1 MFCRWEAIV
10 NPVIGVPN
18 SAAYLEERG
27 ARLRSKTRNQ
37 YLMRIESWGKLRN
50 LLARGVIIAMLAGA
64 PAEQSQA
71 APSAPSAPVVESAPT
86 STPGPAAIPLPE
98 IATEAETALARVR
111 ERIAE
116 APDSRTMP
124 AVVQQFP
131 LLTREI
137 DARLRQ
143 TRRILAQRPSLQTLS
158 YLESEWRPLR
168 RNLATWNHQLS
179 GYLSRLEGEIAELDE
194 IGKVWRETLEAAT
207 VANVPPEVLG
217 RIQAVLAETEKARK
231 EIERYRGRALTLQN
245 RVTAQDARIV
255 DALALIAQTRE
266 NALERLFT
274 PDGGPIWSIDVGSH
288 GSQVLRAE
296 SSDSIAMQWSALSAY
311 AARQGPSFLVHA
323 GIFIGIAAGLLWV
336 RRRVQPRLEDTGVAC
351 SAIVCETPMAAAFL
365 MSMFFSRWI
374 YPQAPRLLWALLGTL
389 ALIPTAII
397 LRKLI
402 ARDLYPAL
410 YGLATFYLV
419 DQVRTVLIA
428 EELLARLLLL
438 GETLGFMAFLVWLLR
453 SVDRLGT
460 QNMSFRRLSKIVKIA
475 TSLALITA
483 AAAFIA
489 NATGYLTLASLLGNG
504 LLSSGYFAL
513 ILYALVE
520 LIDSLVMIAFS
531 LRPFRMLRIIANHG
545 ALLRRRIYRI
555 LQWTA
560 VLLWVLH
567 TLNRLLL
574 RERLFRAIN
583 DFMTEELV
591 VGSLR
596 FSLSDIVVFGATV
609 WAAVLFSR
617 FIRFVLDEEVFP
629 RVHLT
634 RGLPYAISS
643 VVNYAIVLV
652 GFFAAVAAL
661 GVDMTKVTI
670 LAGAFSVGVGFGLQ
684 NIFNNFV
691 SGLILLFERPVKVG
705 DLVQIDDASGIVQ
718 RIGIRASIIGTPAG
732 AEVIVPNGK
741 LISERVVNW
750 TLSNRRRSIELQL
763 AVAQV
768 ADPRRLIALLERAA
782 NEHPNISRDPPPKA
796 WVVKLGPDSIG
807 LELRAWTDRIH
818 DWMEVRSELA
828 IKVSDSLAAENI
840 ALRAV

>member
-1 MFCRWEAIV
+1 
-10 NPVIGVPN
+10 
-18 SAAYLEERG
+18 
-27 ARLRSKTRNQ
+27 
-37 YLMRIESWGKLRN
+37 MRIESWSEFRI
-50 LLARGVIIAMLAGA
+50 LLACGALIAMLAGA
-64 PAEQSQA
+64 PAELSQA
-71 APSAPSAPVVESAPT
+71 APSAPPAPVTDSAPT
-86 STPGPAAIPLPE
+86 NTSTPAAIPLPE
-98 IATEAETALARVR
+98 IATEAEAALARVR
-111 ERIAE
+111 ERMAE

-143 TRRILAQRPSLQTLS
+143 TRRILAQRPSIQTLS
-158 YLESEWRPLR
+158 YLQSEWRPLR
-168 RNLATWNHQLS
+168 RNLATWNQQLT
-179 GYLSRLEGEIAELDE
+179 GYLSRLEGEMAELDE
-194 IGKVWRETLEAAT
+194 VGKVWRETLDAAKL
-207 VANVPPEVLG
+207 ANVPPEVLG
-217 RIQAVLAETEKARK
+217 RIQAVLGETEKARK
-231 EIERYRGRALTLQN
+231 EIERYSGRALTLQN
-245 RVTAQDARIV
+245 RVAAQDARIA
-255 DALALIAQTRE
+255 DALALIAQTHE
-266 NALERLFT
+266 NALDRLFT
-274 PDGGPIWSIDVGSH
+274 PDSAPIWRIDVGSH
-288 GSQVLRAE
+288 STQELRTE
-296 SSDSIAMQWSALSAY
+296 SSDSFATQWHALSAY
-311 AARQGPSFLVHA
+311 AARQTPSFLVHA

-351 SAIVCETPMAAAFL
+351 SAIVCETPIAAAFL
-365 MSMFFSRWI
+365 LSMFFSRWI
-374 YPQAPRLLWALLGTL
+374 YPQAPRLLWAFLGAL

-397 LRKLI
+397 LRRLI

-410 YGLATFYLV
+410 YGLAAFYLV
-419 DQVRTVLIA
+419 DQVRAVLVA
-428 EELLARLLLL
+428 EELVARLLLL

-460 QNMSFRRLSKIVKIA
+460 QNTSFGRLSKIVKFA
-475 TSLALITA
+475 ASLVLIMA
-483 AAAFIA
+483 AVAFIA
-489 NATGYLTLASLLGNG
+489 NATGYLTLASLLGNT

-513 ILYALVE
+513 ILYAVIE

-531 LRPFRMLRIIANHG
+531 LRPFSMLGIIAKHG

-574 RERLFRAIN
+574 RQRLFTAIS

-596 FSLSDIVVFGATV
+596 ISLSDIVVFGATV
-609 WAAVLFSR
+609 WAAVLVSR
-617 FIRFVLDEEVFP
+617 FVRFILDEEVYP

-643 VVNYAIVLV
+643 MVNYAIVLV

-691 SGLILLFERPVKVG
+691 SGLILLFERPVNVG
-705 DLVQIDDASGIVQ
+705 DIVQIDDASGVVQ

-741 LISERVVNW
+741 LISERVINW
-750 TLSNRRRSIELQL
+750 TFSNRRRSIELQL

-768 ADPRRLIALLERAA
+768 ADPRRIIALLERAA
-782 NEHPNISRDPPPKA
+782 NEHPHISRDPPPKA
-796 WVVKLGPDSIG
+796 WVVKLGPDSLG
-807 LELRAWTDRIH
+807 LELRAWTDRIQ
-818 DWMEVRSELA
+818 DWMEIRSELA
-828 IKVSDSLAAENI
+828 IAVSDNLAAENI

>member
-1 MFCRWEAIV
+1 
-10 NPVIGVPN
+10 
-18 SAAYLEERG
+18 
-27 ARLRSKTRNQ
+27 
-37 YLMRIESWGKLRN
+37 MRIESWSEFRI
-50 LLARGVIIAMLAGA
+50 LLACGALIAMLAGA
-64 PAEQSQA
+64 PAELSQA
-71 APSAPSAPVVESAPT
+71 APSAPPAPVTDSAPT
-86 STPGPAAIPLPE
+86 NTSTPAAIPLPE
-98 IATEAETALARVR
+98 IATEAEAALARVR
-111 ERIAE
+111 ERMAE

-143 TRRILAQRPSLQTLS
+143 TRRILAQRPSIQTLS
-158 YLESEWRPLR
+158 YLQSEWRPLR
-168 RNLATWNHQLS
+168 RNLATWNQQLT
-179 GYLSRLEGEIAELDE
+179 GYLSRLEGEMAELDE
-194 IGKVWRETLEAAT
+194 IGKVWRETLEAAKL
-207 VANVPPEVLG
+207 ANVPPEVLG
-217 RIQAVLAETEKARK
+217 RIQAVLGETEKARK
-231 EIERYRGRALTLQN
+231 EIERYSGRALTLQN
-245 RVTAQDARIV
+245 RVAAQDARIA
-255 DALALIAQTRE
+255 DALALIAQTHE
-266 NALERLFT
+266 NALDRLFT
-274 PDGGPIWSIDVGSH
+274 PDSAPIWRIDVGSH
-288 GSQVLRAE
+288 STQELRTE
-296 SSDSIAMQWSALSAY
+296 SSDSFATQWHALSAY
-311 AARQGPSFLVHA
+311 AARQTPSFLVHA

-351 SAIVCETPMAAAFL
+351 SAIVCETPIAAAFL
-365 MSMFFSRWI
+365 LSMFFSRWI
-374 YPQAPRLLWALLGTL
+374 YPQAPRLLWAFLGAL

-397 LRKLI
+397 LRRLI

-410 YGLATFYLV
+410 YGLAAFYLV
-419 DQVRTVLIA
+419 DQVRAVLVA
-428 EELLARLLLL
+428 EELVARLLLL

-460 QNMSFRRLSKIVKIA
+460 QNTSFGRLSKIVKFA
-475 TSLALITA
+475 ASLVLIMA
-483 AAAFIA
+483 AVAFIA
-489 NATGYLTLASLLGNG
+489 NATGYLTLASLLGNT

-513 ILYALVE
+513 ILYAVIE

-531 LRPFRMLRIIANHG
+531 LRPFSMLGIIAKHG

-574 RERLFRAIN
+574 RQRLFTAIS

-596 FSLSDIVVFGATV
+596 ISLSDIVVFGATV
-609 WAAVLFSR
+609 WAAVLVSR
-617 FIRFVLDEEVFP
+617 FVRFILDEEVYP
-629 RVHLT
+629 RAHLT

-643 VVNYAIVLV
+643 MVNYAIVLV

-691 SGLILLFERPVKVG
+691 SGLILLFERPVNVG
-705 DLVQIDDASGIVQ
+705 DIVQIDDASGVVQ

-741 LISERVVNW
+741 LISERVINW
-750 TLSNRRRSIELQL
+750 TFSNRRRSIELQL

-768 ADPRRLIALLERAA
+768 ADPRRIIALLERAA
-782 NEHPNISRDPPPKA
+782 NEHPHISRDPPPKA
-796 WVVKLGPDSIG
+796 WVVKLGPDSLG
-807 LELRAWTDRIH
+807 LELRAWTDRIQ
-818 DWMEVRSELA
+818 DWMEIRSELA
-828 IKVSDSLAAENI
+828 IAVSDNLAAENI

>member
-1 MFCRWEAIV
+1 
-10 NPVIGVPN
+10 
-18 SAAYLEERG
+18 
-27 ARLRSKTRNQ
+27 
-37 YLMRIESWGKLRN
+37 MRIESWSEFRI
-50 LLARGVIIAMLAGA
+50 LLACGALIAMLAGA
-64 PAEQSQA
+64 PAELSQA
-71 APSAPSAPVVESAPT
+71 APSAPPAPVTDSAPT
-86 STPGPAAIPLPE
+86 NTSTPAAIPLPE
-98 IATEAETALARVR
+98 IATEAEAALARVR
-111 ERIAE
+111 ERMAE

-143 TRRILAQRPSLQTLS
+143 TRRILAQRPSIQTLS
-158 YLESEWRPLR
+158 YLQSEWRPLR
-168 RNLATWNHQLS
+168 RNLATWNQQLT
-179 GYLSRLEGEIAELDE
+179 GYLSRLEGEMAELDE
-194 IGKVWRETLEAAT
+194 VGKVWRETLDAAKL
-207 VANVPPEVLG
+207 ANVPPEVLG
-217 RIQAVLAETEKARK
+217 RIQAVLGETEKARK
-231 EIERYRGRALTLQN
+231 EIERYSGRALTLQN
-245 RVTAQDARIV
+245 RVAAQDARIA
-255 DALALIAQTRE
+255 DALALIAQTHE
-266 NALERLFT
+266 NALDRLFT
-274 PDGGPIWSIDVGSH
+274 PDSAPIWRIDVGSH
-288 GSQVLRAE
+288 RTQELRTE
-296 SSDSIAMQWSALSAY
+296 SSDSFATQWHALSAY
-311 AARQGPSFLVHA
+311 AARQTPSFLVHA

-351 SAIVCETPMAAAFL
+351 SAIVCETPIAAAFL
-365 MSMFFSRWI
+365 LSMFFSRWI
-374 YPQAPRLLWALLGTL
+374 YPQAPRLLWAFLGAL

-397 LRKLI
+397 LRRLI

-410 YGLATFYLV
+410 YGLAAFYLV
-419 DQVRTVLIA
+419 DQVRAVLVA
-428 EELLARLLLL
+428 EELVARLLLL

-460 QNMSFRRLSKIVKIA
+460 QNTSFGRLSKIVKFA
-475 TSLALITA
+475 ASLVLIMA
-483 AAAFIA
+483 AVAFIA
-489 NATGYLTLASLLGNG
+489 NATGYLTLASLLGNT

-513 ILYALVE
+513 ILYAVIE

-531 LRPFRMLRIIANHG
+531 LRPFSMLGIIAKHG

-574 RERLFRAIN
+574 RQRLFTAIS

-596 FSLSDIVVFGATV
+596 ISLSDIVVFGATV
-609 WAAVLFSR
+609 WAAVLVSR
-617 FIRFVLDEEVFP
+617 FVRFILDEEVYP
-629 RVHLT
+629 RAHLT

-643 VVNYAIVLV
+643 MVNYAIVLV

-691 SGLILLFERPVKVG
+691 SGLILLFERPVNVG
-705 DLVQIDDASGIVQ
+705 DIVQIDDASGVVQ

-741 LISERVVNW
+741 LISERVINW
-750 TLSNRRRSIELQL
+750 TFSNRRRSIELQL

-768 ADPRRLIALLERAA
+768 ADPRRIIALLERAA
-782 NEHPNISRDPPPKA
+782 NEHPHISRDPPPKA
-796 WVVKLGPDSIG
+796 WVVKLGPDSLG
-807 LELRAWTDRIH
+807 LELRAWTDRIQ
-818 DWMEVRSELA
+818 DWMEIRSELA
-828 IKVSDSLAAENI
+828 IAVSDNLAAENI

>member
-1 MFCRWEAIV
+1 
-10 NPVIGVPN
+10 
-18 SAAYLEERG
+18 
-27 ARLRSKTRNQ
+27 
-37 YLMRIESWGKLRN
+37 MRIEFWEKLRN
-50 LLARGVIIAMLAGA
+50 SLAYGALIAILVGA
-64 PAEQSQA
+64 PAEPSQA
-71 APSAPSAPVVESAPT
+71 APSAASEPGTDFAPT
-86 STPGPAAIPLPE
+86 STPSAAAIPLPE

-111 ERIAE
+111 ERMAE

-124 AVVQQFP
+124 AVVEQFP

-143 TRRILAQRPSLQTLS
+143 TRRILTQRPSIQTLS
-158 YLESEWRPLR
+158 FLESEWHPLR
-168 RNLATWNHQLS
+168 RNLATWNRQLS
-179 GYLSRLEGEIAELDE
+179 GYVSRLEGEIAELDE
-194 IGKVWRETLEAAT
+194 ISKVWRETLEAAT

-217 RIQAVLAETEKARK
+217 RIQTVLAETEKARK

-245 RVTAQDARIV
+245 RVAAQDARIA

-266 NALERLFT
+266 NALDRLFT
-274 PDGGPIWSIDVGSH
+274 PDSAPIWSLDLGSH
-288 GSQVLRAE
+288 GTRELRAE
-296 SSDSIAMQWSALSAY
+296 SSDSIATQWYALSAY
-311 AARQGPSFLVHA
+311 AARQTASFSVHT
-323 GIFIGIAAGLLWV
+323 GIVIGLAAGLLWV
-336 RRRVQPRLEDTGVAC
+336 RRRVQPRLENTGVAC
-351 SAIVCETPMAAAFL
+351 SAIVCETPIAAAFL
-365 MSMFFSRWI
+365 LSMFFSRWF
-374 YPQAPRLLWALLGTL
+374 YPQAPRFLWALLGAL
-389 ALIPTAII
+389 ALIPTVII
-397 LRKLI
+397 LRRLI

-438 GETLGFMAFLVWLLR
+438 GETLGFMAFLIWLLR
-453 SVDRLGT
+453 SIDRLGT
-460 QNMSFRRLSKIVKIA
+460 QNMSFGRLSKIVKIA
-475 TSLALITA
+475 ASLALVMA

-489 NATGYLTLASLLGNG
+489 NAAGYLTLASLLGNTV
-504 LLSSGYFAL
+504 LSSGYFAL
-513 ILYALVE
+513 ILYAVVE
-520 LIDSLVMIAFS
+520 LIDSLVMIAFT
-531 LRPFRMLRIIANHG
+531 LPPFRMLGIIFKHG

-574 RERLFRAIN
+574 RERLFRAFS

-596 FSLSDIVVFGATV
+596 ISLSDVVVFGATV
-609 WAAVLFSR
+609 WAAVLVSR
-617 FIRFVLDEEVFP
+617 FVRFILDEEVYP
-629 RVHLT
+629 RVHLP

-643 VVNYAIVLV
+643 MVNYAIVLV

-705 DLVQIDDASGIVQ
+705 DVVQIDDTSGIVQ

-750 TLSNRRRSIELQL
+750 TFSNRRRSIELQL

-768 ADPRRLIALLERAA
+768 ADPRRIIALLERTA

-796 WVVKLGPDSIG
+796 WVVKLGPDSLG
-807 LELRAWTDRIH
+807 VELRAWTDRIH

-828 IKVSDSLAAENI
+828 IAVSDNLAAENI
-840 ALRAV
+840 ALRAI

>member
-1 MFCRWEAIV
+1 
-10 NPVIGVPN
+10 
-18 SAAYLEERG
+18 
-27 ARLRSKTRNQ
+27 
-37 YLMRIESWGKLRN
+37 MRIRLWIKFLN
-50 LLARGVIIAMLAGA
+50 LLAYAVLTAMLASA
-64 PAEQSQA
+64 AAEKSQA
-71 APSAPSAPVVESAPT
+71 APGAPSPAVTESAPT
-86 STPGPAAIPLPE
+86 STPSPAAIPLPE
-98 IATEAETALARVR
+98 IATEAEAALARVR
-111 ERIAE
+111 ERMAE

-124 AVVQQFP
+124 EVAQQFP

-143 TRRILAQRPSLQTLS
+143 TRRILAQRPSIQTLG
-158 YLESEWRPLR
+158 YLQSEWRPLR
-168 RNLATWNHQLS
+168 RNLSTWNQELT
-179 GYLSRLEGEIAELDE
+179 GYVGRLEGEMAQLEEIA
-194 IGKVWRETLEAAT
+194 KVWRETLEAAK

-231 EIERYRGRALTLQN
+231 EIERYSGRALTLQN
-245 RVTAQDARIV
+245 RVAAQDARIS

-266 NALERLFT
+266 NALDRLFT
-274 PDGGPIWSIDVGSH
+274 PDSAPIWGIDLGSRRT
-288 GSQVLRAE
+288 QELRAE
-296 SSDSIAMQWSALSAY
+296 SSDSITTQWFALSAY
-311 AARQGPSFLVHA
+311 AARQTPSFLVHG
-323 GIFIGIAAGLLWV
+323 GILIGIAAGLLWL
-336 RRRVQPRLEDTGVAC
+336 RRRVQPRLEDTGVGC
-351 SAIVCETPMAAAFL
+351 PAIVCETPVAAAFL
-365 MSMFFSRWI
+365 LSMFFSRWI
-374 YPQAPRLLWALLGTL
+374 YPQAPRLLWAFLAAV

-397 LRKLI
+397 LRRLI

-410 YGLATFYLV
+410 YGLGAFYLV
-419 DQVRTVLIA
+419 DQVRAVLVA
-428 EELLARLLLL
+428 EELVARLLLL
-438 GETLGFMAFLVWLLR
+438 GETLGFIAFLVWLLR
-453 SVDRLGT
+453 SVDRLST
-460 QNMSFRRLSKIVKIA
+460 QNTSFGRLRKIIKIA
-475 TSLALITA
+475 AVLALIMA
-483 AAAFIA
+483 VAAFIA
-489 NATGYLTLASLLGNG
+489 NATGYLTLASLLGNT

-513 ILYALVE
+513 ILYAVVE
-520 LIDSLVMIAFS
+520 LLDSLVMIAFS
-531 LRPFRMLRIIANHG
+531 LRPFRMLGIIAKHG
-545 ALLRRRIYRI
+545 VLLRRRIYRI

-560 VLLWVLH
+560 VLLWVLY

-574 RERLFRAIN
+574 RQRLFRAIS

-596 FSLSDIVVFGATV
+596 ISLSDVVVFGVTV
-609 WAAVLFSR
+609 WAAVLVSR
-617 FIRFVLDEEVFP
+617 FVRFILDEEVYP

-691 SGLILLFERPVKVG
+691 SGIILLFERPVNVG
-705 DLVQIDDASGIVQ
+705 DVVQIDDASGVVQ

-741 LISERVVNW
+741 LISERVINW
-750 TLSNRRRSIELQL
+750 TFSNRRRSIELQL

-768 ADPRRLIALLERAA
+768 ADPRRVIALLERAA
-782 NEHPNISRDPPPKA
+782 NEHPQISRDPPPKA
-796 WVVKLGPDSIG
+796 WVVKLGPDSLV
-807 LELRAWTDRIH
+807 LELRAWTDRVH

-828 IKVSDSLAAENI
+828 IAVSDNLAAENI

>member
-1 MFCRWEAIV
+1 
-10 NPVIGVPN
+10 
-18 SAAYLEERG
+18 
-27 ARLRSKTRNQ
+27 
-37 YLMRIESWGKLRN
+37 
-50 LLARGVIIAMLAGA
+50 
-64 PAEQSQA
+64 
-71 APSAPSAPVVESAPT
+71 
-86 STPGPAAIPLPE
+86 
-98 IATEAETALARVR
+98 
-111 ERIAE
+111 
-116 APDSRTMP
+116 MP

-131 LLTREI
+131 LLSQEI

-143 TRRILAQRPSLQTLS
+143 TRRILAQRPSIQTLS

-179 GYLSRLEGEIAELDE
+179 GFLSRLEGEIAELDE

-336 RRRVQPRLEDTGVAC
+336 RRRVKPRLEDTGVAC

-389 ALIPTAII
+389 TLIPTAII

-419 DQVRTVLIA
+419 DQVRAVLIA

-438 GETLGFMAFLVWLLR
+438 GETLGFMAFLLWLLR

-460 QNMSFRRLSKIVKIA
+460 QNMSFGRLSKIVKIA

-531 LRPFRMLRIIANHG
+531 LRPFRMLHIIANHG

-574 RERLFRAIN
+574 RERLLRAIN

-796 WVVKLGPDSIG
+796 WVVKLGPDSLG

>member
-1 MFCRWEAIV
+1 
-10 NPVIGVPN
+10 
-18 SAAYLEERG
+18 
-27 ARLRSKTRNQ
+27 
-37 YLMRIESWGKLRN
+37 MRIESWSEFRI
-50 LLARGVIIAMLAGA
+50 LLACGALIAMLAGA
-64 PAEQSQA
+64 PAELSQA
-71 APSAPSAPVVESAPT
+71 APSAPPAPVTDSAPT
-86 STPGPAAIPLPE
+86 NTSTPAAIPLPE
-98 IATEAETALARVR
+98 IATEAEAALARVR
-111 ERIAE
+111 ERMAE

-143 TRRILAQRPSLQTLS
+143 TRRILAQRPSIQTLS
-158 YLESEWRPLR
+158 YLQSEWRPLR
-168 RNLATWNHQLS
+168 RNLATWNQQLT
-179 GYLSRLEGEIAELDE
+179 GYLSRLEGEMAELDE
-194 IGKVWRETLEAAT
+194 VGKVWRETLDAAKL
-207 VANVPPEVLG
+207 ANVPPEVLG
-217 RIQAVLAETEKARK
+217 RIQAVLGETEKARK
-231 EIERYRGRALTLQN
+231 EIERYSGRALTLQN
-245 RVTAQDARIV
+245 RVAAQDARIA
-255 DALALIAQTRE
+255 DALALIAQTHE
-266 NALERLFT
+266 NALDRLFT
-274 PDGGPIWSIDVGSH
+274 PDSAPIWRIDVGSH
-288 GSQVLRAE
+288 STQELRTE
-296 SSDSIAMQWSALSAY
+296 SSDSFATQWHALSAY
-311 AARQGPSFLVHA
+311 AARQTPSFLVHA

-351 SAIVCETPMAAAFL
+351 SAIVCETPIAAAFL
-365 MSMFFSRWI
+365 LSMFFSRWI
-374 YPQAPRLLWALLGTL
+374 YPQAPRLLWAFLGAL

-397 LRKLI
+397 LRRLI

-410 YGLATFYLV
+410 YGLAAFYLV
-419 DQVRTVLIA
+419 DQVRAVLVA
-428 EELLARLLLL
+428 EELVARLLLL

-460 QNMSFRRLSKIVKIA
+460 QNTSFGRLSKIVKFA
-475 TSLALITA
+475 ASLVLIMA
-483 AAAFIA
+483 AVAFIA
-489 NATGYLTLASLLGNG
+489 NATGYLTLASLLGNT

-513 ILYALVE
+513 ILYAVIE

-531 LRPFRMLRIIANHG
+531 LRPFSMLGIIAKHG

-574 RERLFRAIN
+574 RQRLFTAIS

-596 FSLSDIVVFGATV
+596 ISLSDIVVFGATV
-609 WAAVLFSR
+609 WAAVLVSR
-617 FIRFVLDEEVFP
+617 FVRFILDEEVYP
-629 RVHLT
+629 RAHLT

-643 VVNYAIVLV
+643 MVNYAIVLV

-691 SGLILLFERPVKVG
+691 SGLILLFERPVNVG
-705 DLVQIDDASGIVQ
+705 DIVQIDDASGVVQ

-741 LISERVVNW
+741 LISERVINW
-750 TLSNRRRSIELQL
+750 TFSNRRRSIELQL

-768 ADPRRLIALLERAA
+768 ADPRRIIALLERAA
-782 NEHPNISRDPPPKA
+782 NEHPHISRDPPPKA
-796 WVVKLGPDSIG
+796 WVVKLGPDSLG
-807 LELRAWTDRIH
+807 LELRAWTDRIQ
-818 DWMEVRSELA
+818 DWMEIRSELA
-828 IKVSDSLAAENI
+828 IAVSDNLAAENI

>member
-1 MFCRWEAIV
+1 MTIELRGMFQ
-10 NPVIGVPN
+10 
-18 SAAYLEERG
+18 
-27 ARLRSKTRNQ
+27 T
-37 YLMRIESWGKLRN
+37 
-50 LLARGVIIAMLAGA
+50 LLARGVIIGMLAVVS
-64 PAEQSQA
+64 AEQSQA
-71 APSAPSAPVVESAPT
+71 APSAPSAPAAEPAPT
-86 STPGPAAIPLPE
+86 GTPNPTAIPLPE
-98 IATEAETALARVR
+98 IATEAEASLGRVR
-111 ERIAE
+111 DRMAE

-131 LLTREI
+131 TLTREI

-143 TRRILAQRPSLQTLS
+143 TRRILAQRPSIQTLS
-158 YLESEWRPLR
+158 YLDSEWRPLR
-168 RNLATWNHQLS
+168 RHLATWNRQLS
-179 GYLSRLEGEIAELDE
+179 GYLSRLEGEIAELED

-207 VANVPPEVLG
+207 AATVPAEVLG
-217 RIQAVLAETEKARK
+217 RIQAVLGETEKARK

-245 RVTAQDARIV
+245 RVAAQDARIA
-255 DALALIAQTRE
+255 DALALIAETRE
-266 NALERLFT
+266 NALDRIFT
-274 PDGGPIWSIDVGSH
+274 PDTVPIWSIDLGSH
-288 GSQVLRAE
+288 RTQELRAD
-296 SSDSIAMQWSALSAY
+296 SSDSVAMQWYALRAY
-311 AARQGPSFLVHA
+311 AGRQRPSFLIHG
-323 GIFIGIAAGLLWV
+323 GIFIVITAGFLWL
-336 RRRVQPRLEDTGVAC
+336 RRRVQPRLENSGMPC
-351 SAIVCETPMAAAFL
+351 SAIVCETPVAAAFL
-365 MSMFFSRWI
+365 VAMFFSRWV
-374 YPQAPRLLWALLGTL
+374 YPQAPRLLWALLGVM
-389 ALIPTAII
+389 ALIPTALI
-397 LRKLI
+397 LRKLV
-402 ARDLYPAL
+402 ARDLYPAV

-419 DQVRTVLIA
+419 DQVRAVLVA
-428 EELLARLLLL
+428 EDLVARLLLL

-453 SVDRLGT
+453 SVDQLGA
-460 QNMSFRRLSKIVKIA
+460 QNTSFGRLSKIVKIA
-475 TSLALITA
+475 ASLALMMA

-489 NATGYLTLASLLGNG
+489 NAAGYLTLASLLGNS

-513 ILYALVE
+513 ILYAVVE
-520 LIDSLVMIAFS
+520 LVDSLVVIAFS
-531 LRPFRMLRIIANHG
+531 LQPFRMLGIIGKHG
-545 ALLRRRIYRI
+545 ALLRRRIYRV

-574 RERLFRAIN
+574 RQRLFGAIS

-596 FSLSDIVVFGATV
+596 ISLSDLVLFGATV
-609 WAAVLFSR
+609 WAAVLVSR
-617 FIRFVLDEEVFP
+617 FVRFVLDEEVFP

-634 RGLPYAISS
+634 RGLPYAISN

-652 GFFAAVAAL
+652 GFFAAVAVL

-691 SGLILLFERPVKVG
+691 SGLILLFERPVNVG
-705 DLVQIDDASGIVQ
+705 DVVQIDDASGVVQ

-750 TLSNRRRSIELQL
+750 TFSNRRRSIELQL

-768 ADPRRLIALLERAA
+768 ADPRRIIAILERAA
-782 NEHPNISRDPPPKA
+782 HEYPLISRDPPPKA
-796 WVVKLGPDSIG
+796 WVVKLGPDSLV
-807 LELRAWTDRIH
+807 LELRAWTDRID

-828 IKVSDSLAAENI
+828 IAISDDLAAENI

>member
-1 MFCRWEAIV
+1 MFQNAVRYC
-10 NPVIGVPN
+10 
-18 SAAYLEERG
+18 
-27 ARLRSKTRNQ
+27 
-37 YLMRIESWGKLRN
+37 MRIISWGKLRN
-50 LLARGVIIAMLAGA
+50 LLARGALFAMLVGA
-64 PAEQSQA
+64 PAEVSQA
-71 APSAPSAPVVESAPT
+71 APTTGSEPGTDSVPASTPSA
-86 STPGPAAIPLPE
+86 AAIPLPE

-111 ERIAE
+111 ERMAE

-131 LLTREI
+131 LVTREI

-143 TRRILAQRPSLQTLS
+143 TRRILAQRPSIQTLS
-158 YLESEWRPLR
+158 YLQSEWRPLR
-168 RNLATWNHQLS
+168 RNLASWNHQLS
-179 GYLSRLEGEIAELDE
+179 GYLSRLDSEIAELDD

-245 RVTAQDARIV
+245 RVAAQDARIA
-255 DALALIAQTRE
+255 DALALITETRE
-266 NALERLFT
+266 NALDGIFT
-274 PDGGPIWSIDVGSH
+274 PDGAPIWNLDVGPNRT
-288 GSQVLRAE
+288 QELRAE
-296 SSDSIAMQWSALSAY
+296 SSDSLATQWHALSAY
-311 AARQGPSFLVHA
+311 ATRQIPSFLVHT
-323 GIFIGIAAGLLWV
+323 GIFIGLAAGLLWL
-336 RRRVQPRLEDTGVAC
+336 RRQVQPRLENTGIAC
-351 SAIVCETPMAAAFL
+351 SAIVCETPIAAAL
-365 MSMFFSRWI
+365 LLSMFFSRWF
-374 YPQAPRLLWALLGTL
+374 YPQAPRLLWALLGAL
-389 ALIPTAII
+389 ALIPTVII
-397 LRKLI
+397 LRRLI
-402 ARDLYPAL
+402 ARELYPAL

-419 DQVRTVLIA
+419 DQVRAVLIA

-438 GETLGFMAFLVWLLR
+438 GETLSLMAFLIWLLR
-453 SVDRLGT
+453 SIDRLGT
-460 QNMSFRRLSKIVKIA
+460 QNMSFGRLSKVVKIA
-475 TSLALITA
+475 TSLALVMA

-489 NATGYLTLASLLGNG
+489 NAAGYLTLASLLGNT

-513 ILYALVE
+513 ILYAVVE
-520 LIDSLVMIAFS
+520 LIDSLVMIAFT
-531 LRPFRMLRIIANHG
+531 LRPFRMLGIIAKHG
-545 ALLRRRIYRI
+545 AMLRRRVYRI

-567 TLNRLLL
+567 ILNRLLL
-574 RERLFRAIN
+574 RERLFRAIS

-596 FSLSDIVVFGATV
+596 ISLSDIVIFGVTV
-609 WAAVLFSR
+609 WAAVLVSR
-617 FIRFVLDEEVFP
+617 FVRFILDEEVYP

-643 VVNYAIVLV
+643 MVNYAIVLV

-705 DLVQIDDASGIVQ
+705 DVVQIDDASGVVQ

-750 TLSNRRRSIELQL
+750 TFSNRRRSIELQL

-768 ADPRRLIALLERAA
+768 ADPRRIIALLERAA

-796 WVVKLGPDSIG
+796 WVVKLGPDSLG
-807 LELRAWTDRIH
+807 FELRAWTDRIH

-828 IKVSDSLAAENI
+828 IAVSDNLAAENI

>member
-1 MFCRWEAIV
+1 
-10 NPVIGVPN
+10 
-18 SAAYLEERG
+18 
-27 ARLRSKTRNQ
+27 
-37 YLMRIESWGKLRN
+37 
-50 LLARGVIIAMLAGA
+50 LLARGALIAMLIGA
-64 PAEQSQA
+64 SAEPSQA
-71 APSAPSAPVVESAPT
+71 APTAGSETGTDAAPASPPS
-86 STPGPAAIPLPE
+86 PAAIPLPE

-111 ERIAE
+111 ERMTE

-143 TRRILAQRPSLQTLS
+143 TRRILAQRPSIQTLS
-158 YLESEWRPLR
+158 YLQSEWRPLR
-168 RNLATWNHQLS
+168 RNLASWNHQLT

-245 RVTAQDARIV
+245 RVTAQDARIA

-266 NALERLFT
+266 NALDRLFT
-274 PDGGPIWSIDVGSH
+274 PDGAPIWSLDLGSH
-288 GSQVLRAE
+288 RTEELRAE
-296 SSDSIAMQWSALSAY
+296 SSDSLATQWHALSAY
-311 AARQGPSFLVHA
+311 ATRQIPSFLVHT
-323 GIFIGIAAGLLWV
+323 GIFIVLAAGLLWL
-336 RRRVQPRLEDTGVAC
+336 RRQVQPRLENTGIAC
-351 SAIVCETPMAAAFL
+351 SAIVCETPIAAAL
-365 MSMFFSRWI
+365 LLSMFFSRWF
-374 YPQAPRLLWALLGTL
+374 YPQAPRLLWALLGAL

-397 LRKLI
+397 LRRLI
-402 ARDLYPAL
+402 ASDLYPAL

-419 DQVRTVLIA
+419 DQVRAVLIA

-438 GETLGFMAFLVWLLR
+438 GETLGFVAFLIWLLH
-453 SVDRLGT
+453 SIDRLGT
-460 QNMSFRRLSKIVKIA
+460 QNMSFGRLSKIVKIA
-475 TSLALITA
+475 TSLALIMA

-489 NATGYLTLASLLGNG
+489 NAAGYLTLASLLGNT

-513 ILYALVE
+513 ILYAVVE
-520 LIDSLVMIAFS
+520 LIDSLVMIAFT
-531 LRPFRMLRIIANHG
+531 LQPFRMLGIIAKHG
-545 ALLRRRIYRI
+545 ALLRHRVYRI

-567 TLNRLLL
+567 ILNRLLL
-574 RERLFRAIN
+574 RERLFRAIS

-596 FSLSDIVVFGATV
+596 ISLSDIVIFGATV
-609 WAAVLFSR
+609 WAAVLVSR
-617 FIRFVLDEEVFP
+617 FVRFVLDEEVYP

-643 VVNYAIVLV
+643 MVNYAIVLV

-705 DLVQIDDASGIVQ
+705 DVVQIDDASGIVQ

-750 TLSNRRRSIELQL
+750 TFSNRRRSIELQL

-768 ADPRRLIALLERAA
+768 ADPRRIIALLERAA

-796 WVVKLGPDSIG
+796 WVVKLGPDSLG
-807 LELRAWTDRIH
+807 FELRAWTDRIH

-828 IKVSDSLAAENI
+828 IAVSDNLAAENI

>member
-1 MFCRWEAIV
+1 
-10 NPVIGVPN
+10 
-18 SAAYLEERG
+18 
-27 ARLRSKTRNQ
+27 
-37 YLMRIESWGKLRN
+37 
-50 LLARGVIIAMLAGA
+50 
-64 PAEQSQA
+64 
-71 APSAPSAPVVESAPT
+71 
-86 STPGPAAIPLPE
+86 
-98 IATEAETALARVR
+98 
-111 ERIAE
+111 
-116 APDSRTMP
+116 
-124 AVVQQFP
+124 
-131 LLTREI
+131 
-137 DARLRQ
+137 
-143 TRRILAQRPSLQTLS
+143 LAQRPSLQTLS

-796 WVVKLGPDSIG
+796 WVVKLGPDSLG

>member
-1 MFCRWEAIV
+1 
-10 NPVIGVPN
+10 
-18 SAAYLEERG
+18 
-27 ARLRSKTRNQ
+27 
-37 YLMRIESWGKLRN
+37 MRIRLSIKFRN
-50 LLARGVIIAMLAGA
+50 LLAYAVLTAMLASA
-64 PAEQSQA
+64 PTEKSQA
-71 APSAPSAPVVESAPT
+71 APGAPSPAVTESAPT
-86 STPGPAAIPLPE
+86 SPPSPAAIPLPE
-98 IATEAETALARVR
+98 IATEAEAALARVR
-111 ERIAE
+111 ERMAE

-124 AVVQQFP
+124 EVAQQFP

-143 TRRILAQRPSLQTLS
+143 TRRILAQRPSIQTLG
-158 YLESEWRPLR
+158 YLQSEWRPLR
-168 RNLATWNHQLS
+168 LNLSTWNQELT
-179 GYLSRLEGEIAELDE
+179 GYVGRLESEMAQLEEIA
-194 IGKVWRETLEAAT
+194 KVWRETLEAAK

-231 EIERYRGRALTLQN
+231 EIERYSGRALTLQN
-245 RVTAQDARIV
+245 RVAAQDARIS

-266 NALERLFT
+266 NALDRLFT
-274 PDGGPIWSIDVGSH
+274 PDSAPIWGIDLGSRRT
-288 GSQVLRAE
+288 QELRAE
-296 SSDSIAMQWSALSAY
+296 SSDSITTQWFALSAY
-311 AARQGPSFLVHA
+311 AARQMPSFLVHG
-323 GIFIGIAAGLLWV
+323 GILIGIAAGLLWL
-336 RRRVQPRLEDTGVAC
+336 RRRVQPRLEDTGVGC
-351 SAIVCETPMAAAFL
+351 PAIVCETPMAAAFL
-365 MSMFFSRWI
+365 LSMFFSRWI
-374 YPQAPRLLWALLGTL
+374 YPQAPRLLWAFLAAV

-397 LRKLI
+397 LRRLI

-410 YGLATFYLV
+410 YALGAFYLV
-419 DQVRTVLIA
+419 DQVRAVLVA
-428 EELLARLLLL
+428 EELVARLLLL
-438 GETLGFMAFLVWLLR
+438 GETLGFIAFLVWLLR
-453 SVDRLGT
+453 SVDRLST
-460 QNMSFRRLSKIVKIA
+460 QNTSFGRLRKIIKIA
-475 TSLALITA
+475 AVLALIMA
-483 AAAFIA
+483 GSALIA
-489 NATGYLTLASLLGNG
+489 NATGYLTLASLLGNT

-513 ILYALVE
+513 ILYAVVE
-520 LIDSLVMIAFS
+520 LLDSLVMIAFS
-531 LRPFRMLRIIANHG
+531 LRPLSMLGIIAKHG
-545 ALLRRRIYRI
+545 VLLRRRIYRI

-560 VLLWVLH
+560 VLLWVLY

-574 RERLFRAIN
+574 RQRLFRAIS

-596 FSLSDIVVFGATV
+596 ISLSDVVVFGVTV
-609 WAAVLFSR
+609 WAAVLVSR
-617 FIRFVLDEEVFP
+617 FVRFILDEEVYP

-691 SGLILLFERPVKVG
+691 SGIILLFERPVNVG
-705 DLVQIDDASGIVQ
+705 DVVQIDDASGVVQ

-741 LISERVVNW
+741 LISERVINW
-750 TLSNRRRSIELQL
+750 TFSNRRRSIELQL

-768 ADPRRLIALLERAA
+768 ADPRRVIALLERAA
-782 NEHPNISRDPPPKA
+782 NEHPQISRDPPPKA
-796 WVVKLGPDSIG
+796 WVVKLGPDSLV
-807 LELRAWTDRIH
+807 LELRAWTDRVH

-828 IKVSDSLAAENI
+828 IAVSDNLAAENV

>member
-1 MFCRWEAIV
+1 
-10 NPVIGVPN
+10 
-18 SAAYLEERG
+18 
-27 ARLRSKTRNQ
+27 
-37 YLMRIESWGKLRN
+37 MRIESWSEFRN
-50 LLARGVIIAMLAGA
+50 LLAYAVLIAMLAAA
-64 PAEQSQA
+64 PDKESQA
-71 APSAPSAPVVESAPT
+71 APSAPSTAVTEAAPT
-86 STPGPAAIPLPE
+86 STPSAAAIPLPE
-98 IATEAETALARVR
+98 IATEAEAALARVR

-124 AVVQQFP
+124 EVVQQFP

-143 TRRILAQRPSLQTLS
+143 TRRILAQRPSIQTLS
-158 YLESEWRPLR
+158 YLQSEWRPLR
-168 RNLATWNHQLS
+168 RNLSTWNQQLT
-179 GYLSRLEGEIAELDE
+179 GYLGRLEGEMAQLDE
-194 IGKVWRETLEAAT
+194 LGKVWQETLEAAR

-231 EIERYRGRALTLQN
+231 EIERYSGRALTLQN
-245 RVTAQDARIV
+245 RVAAQDARIG

-266 NALERLFT
+266 NALDRLFT
-274 PDGGPIWSIDVGSH
+274 PDSAPVWSIDLGSH
-288 GSQVLRAE
+288 RTQELRAE
-296 SSDSIAMQWSALSAY
+296 SSDSITNQWHALSAY
-311 AARQGPSFLVHA
+311 AARQTPSFLVHA
-323 GIFIGIAAGLLWV
+323 GIFIGIATGLLWFG
-336 RRRVQPRLEDTGVAC
+336 RRVQPRLEDTGVGC
-351 SAIVCETPMAAAFL
+351 PAIVCETPIAAAFL
-365 MSMFFSRWI
+365 LSMFFSRWI
-374 YPQAPRLLWALLGTL
+374 YPQAPRLLWACLGAV

-397 LRKLI
+397 LRRLI
-402 ARDLYPAL
+402 ARNLYPAL
-410 YGLATFYLV
+410 YGLATFYLI
-419 DQVRTVLIA
+419 DQVRAVLVA
-428 EELLARLLLL
+428 EEVIARLLLL
-438 GETLGFMAFLVWLLR
+438 GETLAFMAFLVWLLR
-453 SVDRLGT
+453 SIDRLST
-460 QNMSFRRLSKIVKIA
+460 HNTSFGRLRKMVKIA
-475 TSLALITA
+475 VSLALIMA

-489 NATGYLTLASLLGNG
+489 NATGYLTLASLLGNT

-513 ILYALVE
+513 ILYAVVE
-520 LIDSLVMIAFS
+520 LLDSLVMIAFS
-531 LRPFRMLRIIANHG
+531 LRPFRMLGIIAKHG
-545 ALLRRRIYRI
+545 ALLRRRLYRI

-560 VLLWVLH
+560 VLLWVLY

-574 RERLFRAIN
+574 RQRLFRAIS

-591 VGSLR
+591 FGSLR
-596 FSLSDIVVFGATV
+596 ISLSDIVVFGVTV
-609 WAAVLFSR
+609 WAAVLVSR
-617 FIRFVLDEEVFP
+617 FVRFILDEEVYP

-691 SGLILLFERPVKVG
+691 SGIILLFERPVNVG
-705 DLVQIDDASGIVQ
+705 DIVQIDDASGVVQ

-741 LISERVVNW
+741 LISERVINW
-750 TLSNRRRSIELQL
+750 TFSKRRRSIELQL

-768 ADPRRLIALLERAA
+768 ADPRRIIALLERAA
-782 NEHPNISRDPPPKA
+782 NEHPYISRDPPPKA
-796 WVVKLGPDSIG
+796 WVVKLGPDSLG

-828 IKVSDSLAAENI
+828 IAVSDNLAAENI
-840 ALRAV
+840 ALRPV

>member
-1 MFCRWEAIV
+1 
-10 NPVIGVPN
+10 
-18 SAAYLEERG
+18 
-27 ARLRSKTRNQ
+27 
-37 YLMRIESWGKLRN
+37 MRIKSWRKSRN
-50 LLARGVIIAMLAGA
+50 LLAYGVAVAMLATA
-64 PAEQSQA
+64 PDEQSEA
-71 APSAPSAPVVESAPT
+71 APSAPPAAVTESAPNT
-86 STPGPAAIPLPE
+86 TPSPTAIPLAE
-98 IATEAETALARVR
+98 IATEAEAALARVR
-111 ERIAE
+111 ERMAE

-124 AVVQQFP
+124 EVVQQFP
-131 LLTREI
+131 LLSREI

-143 TRRILAQRPSLQTLS
+143 TRRILSQRPSIQTLS

-168 RNLATWNHQLS
+168 RNLTTWNQQLT
-179 GYLSRLEGEIAELDE
+179 GYLSRLEGEIAALDE
-194 IGKVWRETLEAAT
+194 IVKVWRETLDAAKL
-207 VANVPPEVLG
+207 ANVPPEVLG
-217 RIQAVLAETEKARK
+217 RIQTVLDETEKARK

-245 RVTAQDARIV
+245 RVAAQDARIA

-266 NALERLFT
+266 NALDRLFT
-274 PDGGPIWSIDVGSH
+274 PDSAPIWSIDIGSH
-288 GSQVLRAE
+288 RSQELRAQ
-296 SSDSIAMQWSALSAY
+296 SSDSLATQWHALSAY
-311 AARQGPSFLVHA
+311 GARQTPSFLVHA
-323 GIFIGIAAGLLWV
+323 GFFIGIAASLLWLG
-336 RRRVQPRLEDTGVAC
+336 RRVQPRLENTGIAC
-351 SAIVCETPMAAAFL
+351 SAIVCEAPVATAFL
-365 MSMFFSRWI
+365 LSMFFSRWL
-374 YPQAPRLLWALLGTL
+374 YPQAPRLLWALLGAL

-397 LRKLI
+397 LRRLI
-402 ARDLYPAL
+402 VRDFYPAL

-419 DQVRTVLIA
+419 DQVRAVLVA
-428 EELLARLLLL
+428 EELFARLLLL

-460 QNMSFRRLSKIVKIA
+460 QNTSFGRLSKIVKIA
-475 TSLALITA
+475 AILALIMA

-489 NATGYLTLASLLGNG
+489 NATGYLTLASLLGNA

-531 LRPFRMLRIIANHG
+531 LRPFRLLRIISKHG

-560 VLLWVLH
+560 VFLWVLH
-567 TLNRLLL
+567 TLNLLLL

-596 FSLSDIVVFGATV
+596 ISLSDIVVFGATV
-609 WAAVLFSR
+609 WAALLVSR
-617 FIRFVLDEEVFP
+617 FVRFVLDEEVFP
-629 RVHLT
+629 RVRLT

-691 SGLILLFERPVKVG
+691 SGLILLFERPVNVG
-705 DLVQIDDASGIVQ
+705 DIVQIDDASGVVQ

-741 LISERVVNW
+741 LISERVINW
-750 TLSNRRRSIELQL
+750 TFSNRRRSIELQL

-768 ADPRRLIALLERAA
+768 ADPRRIIALLERAA
-782 NEHPNISRDPPPKA
+782 NEQPHISRDPPPKA
-796 WVVKLGPDSIG
+796 WVVKLGPDSLG

-828 IKVSDSLAAENI
+828 IAVCDNLAAENI